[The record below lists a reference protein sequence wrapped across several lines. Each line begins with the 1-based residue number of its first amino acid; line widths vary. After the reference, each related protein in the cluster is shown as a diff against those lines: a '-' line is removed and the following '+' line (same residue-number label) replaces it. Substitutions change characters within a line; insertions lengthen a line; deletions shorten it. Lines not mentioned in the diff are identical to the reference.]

1 MIDVKTAD
9 RELQTYLRPQ
19 TFPVAIRM
27 LKPGEPIPDRAR
39 RPARD
44 FGKLSMSCQVI
55 DMSRRYG
62 WTIALT
68 REDHICSLG
77 ITAIGFDKPLP
88 IYNIGTLCE
97 GMYTETKEAGQRSEA
112 AIDKFAP
119 GEYET
124 LLVAPLDRATFEP
137 HVVCV
142 YANPAQVMRLT
153 QAALWK
159 RGGRLASSFEGR
171 AVCADIIVTTMQT
184 QQPQVILPCSGDRI
198 FGQTQDHEMAFSIPW
213 AWMDDIVEGL
223 RGTHGGGIRYP
234 ITQFMEYEAK
244 LPPRYMEVNRLWD
257 AEKGKVT
264 LTNRDRVVAA
274 YKRSFA
280 DRVPVYP
287 IVASF
292 AGTLD
297 GLSIEEYCINPT
309 KAITAMMN
317 YYERYQPD
325 VVLAYNDLAKEAEAF
340 GCGVKYS
347 DYVVPS
353 IERHVLEDKGALASL
368 AMPDPYK
375 TARLP
380 GFLEQ
385 CEALVKAKPP
395 AATGAVA
402 VGPWT
407 IAMLLRN
414 PEMMLLDTFEDPQ
427 FIHDL
432 MRVATDFS
440 KAWGDAIVKTGIG
453 LSFSE
458 PTASISLISPGQL
471 PRVHRALSQG
481 AGRPLQGEEGR
492 RDHAHLRDDLPDLRG
507 PHQVR
512 VHHDLVRPR
521 PAGRPRAPRRP
532 ARAVH
537 GGRQGP
543 RRRHRQR
550 GRDQVREDHEGGD
563 GGRRAP
569 LHRRRRPALRLHPV
583 RPRARSRRGR
593 TRRSWVVHG
602 RGARI
607 RALRARDGIGVAAAR
622 TGARL
627 REDRRARRVNAA
639 PVYFRIRRGR
649 TPRRS
654 DLPAERLLGGRH
666 AVGPA
671 IATAAPRPPRTARA
685 AHRGRRA
692 RARPRR
698 RPQAAGSRR

>member
-1 MIDVKTAD
+1 MDAAAAD

-27 LKPGEPIPDRAR
+27 LGPGEAIPERAR

-44 FGKLSMSCQVI
+44 FKKLSMSCQVI
-55 DMSRRYG
+55 DMARRYG
-62 WTIALT
+62 WTLALT

-77 ITAIGFDKPLP
+77 ITAIGFDRPLP
-88 IYNIGTLCE
+88 IYNVGTLCE

-119 GEYET
+119 GQYHC

-142 YANPAQVMRLT
+142 YANPAQVMRLV

-159 RGGRLASSFEGR
+159 RGGRLPSSFEGR
-171 AVCADIIVTTMQT
+171 AVCADIIVTTMKT
-184 QQPQVILPCSGDRI
+184 GEPQVVLPCSGDRI

-213 AWMDDIVEGL
+213 ARMEEILEGL
-223 RGTHGGGIRYP
+223 RGTHAGGIRYP
-234 ITQFMEYEAK
+234 ITQFMQYEAV
-244 LPPRYMEVNRLWD
+244 LPPRYLEVNRLWD
-257 AEKGKVT
+257 VEAGRAA

-297 GLSIEEYCINPT
+297 GLSIEEYCTQPA
-309 KAITAMMN
+309 KAIPAMLR

-340 GCGVKYS
+340 GCRVKYS

-353 IERHVLEDKGALASL
+353 IESHVLAEDKARLAHL
-368 AMPDPYK
+368 PVPDPYA

-385 CEALVKAKPP
+385 CEALVKAAPP
-395 AATGAVA
+395 AALGAVA

-414 PEMMLLDTFEDPQ
+414 PEVMLLDTFEDPQ

-432 MRVATDFS
+432 MRVTTDFC
-440 KAWGDAIVKTGIG
+440 KTWGDAIAKTRIG

-458 PTASISLISPGQL
+458 PTASISLVSPDNYREFIAPYHKELVDHFKARKVGVT
-471 PRVHRALSQG
+471 VHICG
-481 AGRPLQGEEGR
+481 TTYPIFE
-492 RDHAHLRDDLPDLRG
+492 
-507 PHQVR
+507 
-512 VHHDLVRPR
+512 DLVQCGFTTVSFDLDQQAD
-521 PAGRPRAPRRP
+521 PALHVDQLRRFVEV
-532 ARAVH
+532 ARGRAVAI
-537 GGRQGP
+537 GNVDATKFERATRP
-543 RRRHRQR
+543 EIEAEVRRCI
-550 GRDQVREDHEGGD
+550 D
-563 GGRRAP
+563 
-569 LHRRRRPALRLHPV
+569 
-583 RPRARSRRGR
+583 
-593 TRRSWVVHG
+593 
-602 RGARI
+602 
-607 RALRARDGIGVAAAR
+607 AAAR
-622 TGARL
+622 HSGFILSTSC
-627 REDRRARRVNAA
+627 EI
-639 PVYFRIRRGR
+639 P
-649 TPRRS
+649 PRS
-654 DLPAERLLGGRH
+654 DPEIVRWFMD
-666 AVGPA
+666 
-671 IATAAPRPPRTARA
+671 A
-685 AHRGRRA
+685 AHDHGRYDRVL
-692 RARPRR
+692 
-698 RPQAAGSRR
+698 G

>member
-27 LKPGEPIPDRAR
+27 LRADEPIPERAR

-44 FGKLSMSCQVI
+44 FKKLSMTCQVI

-88 IYNIGTLCE
+88 IYNVGTLCE

-137 HVVCV
+137 
-142 YANPAQVMRLT
+142 
-153 QAALWK
+153 
-159 RGGRLASSFEGR
+159 
-171 AVCADIIVTTMQT
+171 
-184 QQPQVILPCSGDRI
+184 QVILPCSGDRI
-198 FGQTQDHEMAFSIPW
+198 FGQTQDHEMAFAIPW
-213 AWMDDIVEGL
+213 ARMEEIVEGL
-223 RGTHGGGIRYP
+223 RGTHNGGIRYP

-257 AEKGKVT
+257 AEKGKVR

-297 GLSIEEYCINPT
+297 GLSIEEYCTNVS
-309 KAITAMMN
+309 KAIPAMMR
-317 YYERYQPD
+317 YYERYEPD

-340 GCGVKYS
+340 GCRVKYS
-347 DYVVPS
+347 DWVVPS
-353 IERHVLEDKGALASL
+353 IDQHVLNDDKSLLAKL
-368 AMPDPYK
+368 PMPDPYK

-395 AATGAVA
+395 TAIGAVA

-414 PEMMLLDTFEDPQ
+414 PETMLLDTFEDPQ
-427 FIHDL
+427 FIHDA

-440 KAWGDAIVKTGIG
+440 KIWGDAIVKTGIG

-458 PTASISLISPGQL
+458 PTASISLISPDNYREFIAPYHKELVEYFKAKKVGLTTHICGTTYPIFEDIIGCGFTTVSFDLDQQADPKLHVDQL
-471 PRVHRALSQG
+471 ERFMEVAKG
-481 AGRPLQGEEGR
+481 
-492 RDHAHLRDDLPDLRG
+492 
-507 PHQVR
+507 
-512 VHHDLVRPR
+512 
-521 PAGRPRAPRRP
+521 
-532 ARAVH
+532 RAVAI
-537 GGRQGP
+537 GNVDATRFEKSTKEEMEADV
-543 RRRHRQR
+543 RRCI
-550 GRDQVREDHEGGD
+550 D
-563 GGRRAP
+563 
-569 LHRRRRPALRLHPV
+569 
-583 RPRARSRRGR
+583 
-593 TRRSWVVHG
+593 
-602 RGARI
+602 
-607 RALRARDGIGVAAAR
+607 AAAKHSGFILS
-622 TGARL
+622 TSC
-627 REDRRARRVNAA
+627 E
-639 PVYFRIRRGR
+639 I
-649 TPRRS
+649 
-654 DLPAERLLGGRH
+654 
-666 AVGPA
+666 
-671 IATAAPRPPRTARA
+671 PPRSNPEIVKWFMDS
-685 AHRGRRA
+685 AHDFGRYERVL
-692 RARPRR
+692 
-698 RPQAAGSRR
+698 G